1 MDSFPAALMQ
11 YADIR
16 KLSLFCKELTTSAAQ
31 VVKYLQ
37 TTDGKQLEGG
47 GQHGK
52 YCSLRESCLLAQGF
66 CKSQEV

>member
-16 KLSLFCKELTTSAAQ
+16 NWSLFCKELTTSAAQ

-37 TTDGKQLEGG
+37 TADGKQLEGG

-52 YCSLRESCLLAQGF
+52 HCSAHESCVLAQGF
-66 CKSQEV
+66 SKRQEL